1 MHKEHAVYMEQY
13 AYASGLRHSN
23 AALKTAFSAAV
34 LVLCLVLDSVPVSV
48 FVILSMMAVT
58 VGAGGVKLRD
68 YISLLAIPLFFIV
81 FGGAALIFTTGDAVQ
96 AAEVTLRA
104 IGAVSAFYFLLLSTP
119 VSDILAVLRK
129 CHVPGIMIELMYL
142 IYRFIFVLTDVWN
155 SMNTAAQSRLGYVDY
170 RTSLHT
176 FGRIAGNLLVLSMRR
191 ADAFYDAMESRCYAG
206 ELCFLEETER
216 CRPYEWAAAV
226 TYLCVLVGIRRLVG

>member
-23 AALKTAFSAAV
+23 AALKTVFSVAV

-81 FGGAALIFTTGDAVQ
+81 FGGAALVFTTGNAGQ

-104 IGAVSAFYFLLLSTP
+104 TGAVSAFYFLLLSTP

-155 SMNTAAQSRLGYVDY
+155 SMNTAVQSRLGYVDY

-176 FGRIAGNLLVLSMRR
+176 FGKIAGNLFVLSMRR

-206 ELCFLEETER
+206 ELCFLEETEK
-216 CRPYEWAAAV
+216 CRLHEWVAV
-226 TYLCVLVGIRRLVG
+226 AGYLCVLVGIRRLVG